1 MATQRPSFPRADTD
15 AISMTSMNQSSGSKG
30 QPEYLGE
37 DYKNPKGPSYVAED
51 EVPQYET
58 EVGEVRPVE
67 DAKDLVTKVIHVDD
81 DMSINPWYVR
91 SHRVSKC

>member
-81 DMSINPWYVR
+81 DMSINPWYV
-91 SHRVSKC
+91 